1 MKEENCIFPG
11 WLTNRKRDQG
21 VLAFLAEPA
30 VDAVVSAK
38 EKEKADQPLK
48 SEVHI
53 NLPGTSL
60 AKL

>member
-38 EKEKADQPLK
+38 EKGKGRSA
-48 SEVHI
+48 SEIRGSH
-53 NLPGTSL
+53 
-60 AKL
+60 

>member
-1 MKEENCIFPG
+1 MKKEGVVKEENCIFPG

-38 EKEKADQPLK
+38 EKGKGRSA
-48 SEVHI
+48 SEIRGSH
-53 NLPGTSL
+53 
-60 AKL
+60 